1 MNGTIEHNGQ
11 SWLKIPAAAKVLGT
25 TPTKVRE
32 AMGRGDL
39 EWAQKRSGGKLII
52 STQSLLEYEK
62 RLKSAKEK
70 K

>member
-1 MNGTIEHNGQ
+1 MKGKIDHDGR
-11 SWLKIPAAAKVLGT
+11 SWMMIPDVAKVLGT
-25 TPTKVRE
+25 TSTKVRE

-39 EWAQKRSGGKLII
+39 EWAQKRLGGKLII